1 MGIFGAQSS
10 VLKRGAPHVA
20 QGPARGQKN
29 CAKTSREARVEL
41 FDAAFQVNV
50 SNVSATEYNAK
61 KRIF

>member
-1 MGIFGAQSS
+1 MWR
-10 VLKRGAPHVA
+10 RGRRAA
-20 QGPARGQKN
+20 KKN

-61 KRIF
+61 KTNFLLLIGRRLREFS